1 MSSADDSFSM
11 FFLKDSA
18 RSDSTAFLLT
28 AINPVC
34 SEWYEDFSMLLFL
47 WTVSKENPELKYLPS
62 FMAPISV
69 LAAAQK
75 EYLELTWD
83 HVTIWLRRSVSS
95 IFPGGFGN
103 KVCLLF
109 SFSQNS
115 IEILAHSVSKSG
127 TRLLPQAKDGRLK
140 IHIIL
145 FLPIIPLFSTNRQDG
160 ILPAAQLLYS
170 FFLLARVFLEFY
182 FLSTDSI
189 RAISIL
195 LHCFSNQL
203 LWFWPPLPFCCPG

>member
-1 MSSADDSFSM
+1 M
-11 FFLKDSA
+11 
-18 RSDSTAFLLT
+18 
-28 AINPVC
+28 
-34 SEWYEDFSMLLFL
+34 
-47 WTVSKENPELKYLPS
+47 
-62 FMAPISV
+62 
-69 LAAAQK
+69 
-75 EYLELTWD
+75 
-83 HVTIWLRRSVSS
+83 
-95 IFPGGFGN
+95 
-103 KVCLLF
+103 LF

-115 IEILAHSVSKSG
+115 IEILALSVSKSG

-195 LHCFSNQL
+195 FIIYYVSRLVSF
-203 LWFWPPLPFCCPG
+203 